1 MQQTPVQVKK
11 KPLDGLF
18 TALAVIFFLGGF
30 YLIDSIFLAGAAWYV
45 RLGVVIAS
53 LLLAIGALSL
63 TGYREKFISLFKGAR
78 VELRKV
84 HWPSKDEAVKTT
96 LMVLAIVAVFAIF
109 LSIIDWLLALII
121 RGIM

>member
-11 KPLDGLF
+11 KPLDGVF

-30 YLIDSIFLAGAAWYV
+30 YLIDSIFLAGSAWYV
-45 RLGVVIAS
+45 RFGVVIVA
-53 LLLAIGALSL
+53 LLLSIGSLSL
-63 TGYREKFISLFKGAR
+63 TGYREKFVSLFKGAR